1 MSNMEEKSK
10 SPSELGK
17 SLAERVGLP
26 PKRDMLGGDDEMRV
40 WYGWGWPGFTAQVHC
55 GSYDRPDADAAGDG
69 RDSPL
74 KYTRGVPSLR
84 RR

>member
-40 WYGWGWPGFTAQVHC
+40 WYGWGWSRITAQVHFLLSSHAPLPAV
-55 GSYDRPDADAAGDG
+55 GG
-69 RDSPL
+69 RALPL
-74 KYTRGVPSLR
+74 KYTKRSQSLAL
-84 RR
+84 